1 MGKIDVNYRQQ
12 YRRIWQKYLLDSIT
26 FYSDN
31 PLNQLLVW
39 IIRRPEKNSL
49 RLSNIIHKSIK
60 SLMMFTTTKC
70 ENKHD
75 SYMPRLLLYSL
86 FICEQNI

>member
-39 IIRRPEKNSL
+39 IIRRPEK
-49 RLSNIIHKSIK
+49 
-60 SLMMFTTTKC
+60 TV
-70 ENKHD
+70 
-75 SYMPRLLLYSL
+75 
-86 FICEQNI
+86 